1 MTMTSP
7 SGSSIDEAQAFL
19 NAHPEVEAFDIVL
32 HDSNGIGRG
41 KIIRRQPTIRSFL
54 PRAVLPVR
62 TAVSRTRAC
71 GTRCGA
77 TPSG

>member
-41 KIIRRQPTIRSFL
+41 KIIRRH
-54 PRAVLPVR
+54 
-62 TAVSRTRAC
+62 
-71 GTRCGA
+71 
-77 TPSG
+77 